1 MTDSRPQLSPE
12 RFRAIRDLFDEA
24 LTTPL
29 DDRAAMLDRHCGDDR
44 ALREEV
50 ESLLRALDRGSE
62 EWEESGARQLAGDAM
77 RAAGDWFSDPLAPQT
92 RLGSYVVTRKIGEGG
107 MGAVYEAVRA
117 DETYEGRVAIK
128 TLGRGLADPMLTRRL
143 IRERQILARLQHPNI
158 ATLLDGGTTEHGLPY
173 LVMEFVDGDP
183 LDRHCAA
190 RQLSVDERLDL
201 FRQVCA
207 AIQFAHRNL
216 VIHRDLK
223 PSNIMVS
230 RDGVV
235 KLLDFGIAKL
245 VLPDTEGDDGVTR
258 DGMVPLT
265 SAYASPEQARGD
277 DITTATDV
285 YSAGVVLYRLL
296 AGVAPYNVDAIPASA
311 VREVLATVVPPLP
324 SAVATDEHARSSGL
338 ADAGALRRTLRGELD
353 AIVMMALRKEPERR
367 YASIEAL
374 SEDLHRYLK
383 GLPVS
388 ARPDTVGYRVSSF
401 VKRRRAVVAG
411 TAIAMI
417 SLVAGTALAL
427 RQATIAR
434 AEAARATRVTQFLS
448 AVVGA
453 ADPSHYSSVRT
464 GRRDVGMLEVLD
476 STRSR
481 VVRDLGREPR
491 TRADL
496 YWSMA
501 NAYRAFGRHEL
512 ALMLQDSAKLLHT
525 ATVGDASLEV
535 ARDVHFAGVTLQDM
549 GRADESVT
557 RFRDARA
564 RYLALPAVPDS
575 ELTDVEGSLGQLLG
589 VLLNQLDEGERLLR
603 SAEQRILTEQPPRHA
618 MRGLIVG
625 ALAMTLTNQGRF
637 ANADSAFQRSVLAYA
652 QDSVRARAERAVV
665 LVNWGMMKSRQRE
678 FAEAA
683 ALKRRALAD
692 VRMTYGEG
700 HLMEARIQQRL
711 VDDLIELGQLADAR
725 RAADSA
731 LRILSGTTTPVPT
744 DWSGLHR
751 ELAAIATREGRFR
764 DAEAALGKAESYLP
778 QLTGVTRIFA
788 EIPIVTERGRLY
800 EARGFRVRAAE
811 QMERAHRMVVEG
823 LGPTSMSA
831 RASLGRLAAFYRRGG
846 DSARAVALLA
856 DSVASA
862 RP

>member
-12 RFRAIRDLFDEA
+12 RFRAVRDLFDEA
-24 LTTPL
+24 LTTPP
-29 DDRAAMLDRHCGDDR
+29 DERGAMLDRHCAGDR

-50 ESLLRALDRGSE
+50 ESLLSALDRASD

-77 RAAGDWFSDPLAPQT
+77 RAAGAWFSDPLAPQT
-92 RLGSYVVTRKIGEGG
+92 RLGAYVVTRKVGEGG
-107 MGAVYEAVRA
+107 MGAVYEAVRD

-128 TLGRGLADPMLTRRL
+128 TLGRGLADPTLTRRL

-173 LVMEFVDGDP
+173 LVMEFVDGEP
-183 LDRHCAA
+183 LDRHCTAQ
-190 RQLSVDERLDL
+190 RLTVDQRLDL
-201 FRQVCA
+201 FRQACA
-207 AIQFAHRNL
+207 AIQFAHRKL

-245 VLPDTEGDDGVTR
+245 VLPDAADDDGVTR
-258 DGMVPLT
+258 DGLVPLT

-296 AGVAPYNVDAIPASA
+296 AGVAPYNVDALPASA
-311 VREVLATVVPPLP
+311 VRATLAEFVPPLP
-324 SAVATDEHARSSGL
+324 SVVATDSHARSSGL
-338 ADAGALRRTLRGELD
+338 ADAGALHRKLRGELD

-388 ARPDTVGYRVSSF
+388 ARPDTVGYRVASF

-411 TAIAMI
+411 TSIAMI
-417 SLVAGTALAL
+417 SLMAGTTLAL
-427 RQATIAR
+427 RQASIAR
-434 AEAARATRVTQFLS
+434 EEAARATRVTQFLS

-464 GRRDVGMLEVLD
+464 GRRDVGLLEVLD

-481 VVRDLGREPR
+481 VVHDLSREPR

-549 GRADESVT
+549 GRADESVA

-575 ELTDVEGSLGQLLG
+575 ELTDVEGSLGQMLG
-589 VLLNQLDEGERLLR
+589 VALNQLAEGEQLLR
-603 SAEQRILTEQPPRHA
+603 SAEHRILAEQPPRHA

-637 ANADSAFQRSVLAYA
+637 ASADSAFGRSMQAYA
-652 QDSVRARAERAVV
+652 EDSVRARGERAVV
-665 LVNWGMMKSRQRE
+665 LVNWGMLKSRQGE

-683 ALKRRALAD
+683 EHKRRALAD
-692 VRMTYGEG
+692 VRAAYGEG
-700 HLMEARIQQRL
+700 TLTEARIQHRL
-711 VDDLIELGQLADAR
+711 VDDLISLGHLADAR
-725 RAADSA
+725 RMADSA
-731 LRILSGTTTPVPT
+731 LRMLSGISTPVPG
-744 DWSGLHR
+744 DWSGLYR
-751 ELAAIATREGRFR
+751 ELAAIATREGRLG
-764 DAEAALGKAESYLP
+764 DATAALRKAEGYLP
-778 QLTGVTRIFA
+778 QLTGVARTAA
-788 EIPIVTERGRLY
+788 EIPIVSERGRLL
-800 EARGFRVRAAE
+800 EARGSHDRAAE
-811 QMERAHRMVVEG
+811 QMELAHRMAVEG
-823 LGPTSMSA
+823 LG
-831 RASLGRLAAFYRRGG
+831 RASMGAQAALGRLAAFYQRAG
-846 DSARAVALLA
+846 DSARADALLA
-856 DSVASA
+856 DSVRAA
-862 RP
+862 KP